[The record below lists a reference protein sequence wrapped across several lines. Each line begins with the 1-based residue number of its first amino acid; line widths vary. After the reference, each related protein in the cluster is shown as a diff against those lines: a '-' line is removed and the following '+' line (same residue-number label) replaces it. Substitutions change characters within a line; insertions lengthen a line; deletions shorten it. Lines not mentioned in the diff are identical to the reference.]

1 MLKAVP
7 RGLEPHISG
16 LKGQRPY
23 HLDDGTV
30 TPEGIE
36 PIISRLKASR
46 TDRLFD
52 GAIAAG
58 TGIEPASGG

>member
-16 LKGQRPY
+16 LKERRPY

-58 TGIEPASGG
+58 TGIEPVSGG